1 MTSTDSNNGV
11 EWLDLS
17 RIRPRKSTLV
27 WGGLITAAEILVLGF
42 YYSLPGTSMTT
53 IRHNIYPFVW
63 INVGLW
69 AVVRTEPRTS
79 AGGRYRYLAAGASLV
94 YFVLLMYFGGLFDFN
109 PVGYG
114 FSIKW
119 LSPGWGPA
127 VYYSGETFWIN
138 LIPFKTF
145 GYAVLSY
152 LVYSTV
158 LDTSKSVV
166 SGVFGLFSCVSC
178 TWPIFTAALTS
189 ALGTGSAL
197 TTTIYSWSY
206 GLSTLVFLTAV
217 ALLYW
222 KPY

>member
-1 MTSTDSNNGV
+1 MSPPDSRSATGTRI
-11 EWLDLS
+11 DLS
-17 RIRPRKSTLV
+17 SMKPRRSTLS
-27 WGGLITAAEILVLGF
+27 WGALIVAVEILLLVA
-42 YYSLPGTSMTT
+42 YYSLPGNRLTT
-53 IRHNIYPFVW
+53 VRHSLYPFIW
-63 INVGLW
+63 INVGAW
-69 AVVRTEPRTS
+69 AVIRTQPRATDSRLRYFS
-79 AGGRYRYLAAGASLV
+79 AGVSVV
-94 YFVLLMYFGGLFDFN
+94 YFVLLIYFGGLMGFN
-109 PVGYG
+109 AVDDG

-127 VYYSGETFWIN
+127 LYYSGETFWIN

-145 GYAVLSY
+145 GYAALSY

-158 LDTSKSVV
+158 LDASKSVF
-166 SGVFGLFSCVSC
+166 SGVVGLFSCVSC
-178 TWPIFTAALTS
+178 TWPIFTAAVTS
-189 ALGTGSAL
+189 ALGSGSAL